1 MCQEIMA
8 PQVEHGEE
16 EALAPT
22 EADETQQQPEKSRCV
37 HADPCLCADAGSRS
51 DGCLRTCLHEP
62 DALCFLCECVHECTY
77 PPAKDLTFFVF
88 HVRRLGLGDSILHR
102 GGMSWKTKLRRLNTS
117 SKYFVIAYL
126 AKLMSRINCRRVLCM
141 ENCHLFSLHEY
152 LHTYIWT

>member
-8 PQVEHGEE
+8 PQVEHGE

-37 HADPCLCADAGSRS
+37 HADPCLRADAGRRS
-51 DGCLRTCLHEP
+51 DGCLRTCSHEP
-62 DALCFLCECVHECTY
+62 DALCFRCECVHECTY

-88 HVRRLGLGDSILHR
+88 HVRRLGLGDSISHR

-126 AKLMSRINCRRVLCM
+126 AKLIAVGFFALKI
-141 ENCHLFSLHEY
+141 FSLHEY